1 MTICV
6 KYAKETKCIKGKG
19 VHWKTERQPP
29 SVVPILHG
37 DPHNHEA
44 TQGAGGLTGD
54 ILQMFLQSAFPID
67 MSALAAGLVFI
78 LRESH
83 TSNYVKAE
91 S

>member
-1 MTICV
+1 
-6 KYAKETKCIKGKG
+6 
-19 VHWKTERQPP
+19 
-29 SVVPILHG
+29 
-37 DPHNHEA
+37 
-44 TQGAGGLTGD
+44 
-54 ILQMFLQSAFPID
+54 MFLHSAFPID